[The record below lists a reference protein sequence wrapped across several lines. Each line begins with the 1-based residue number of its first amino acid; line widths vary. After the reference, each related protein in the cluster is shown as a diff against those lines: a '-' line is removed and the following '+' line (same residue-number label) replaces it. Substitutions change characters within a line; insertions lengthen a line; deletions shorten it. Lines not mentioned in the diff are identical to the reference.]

1 MGVIFRGKPVLFLQY
16 NPAMEDEACLTNI
29 WSSEKHWGSRNNS
42 IYVEDNIGNIKKKIA
57 GSKGTLTPNGTLFF
71 GKSST
76 FPRFKLGE
84 SGFKRCIKVDKADN
98 VILGDI
104 AGTNVGIMEFFED
117 EEHIY
122 DVSELR
128 NLSAYRLERAFKTRS
143 NKNSFSMDPIKYVL
157 DHHLFYGANFTP
169 CYKGEIT
176 SFTKD
181 YGEDVVNILNGTY
194 KNLVMD
200 NEVDKAVNNTFDTI
214 TAEDLQ
220 GICDMLDSPD
230 QTTQGLGLKMLFGYN
245 VQDTPLTVRT
255 LLGLR
260 DKLGCLNEWKGVG
273 VQQVLSS
280 IGWKGFGQFPSRL
293 WNILPESKDF
303 SKYSEYDKG
312 LVKHIY
318 IRAAKS
324 YMDEALKNVRNTG
337 IPALFNLNISYDV
350 KEG

>member
-1 MGVIFRGKPVLFLQY
+1 
-16 NPAMEDEACLTNI
+16 
-29 WSSEKHWGSRNNS
+29 
-42 IYVEDNIGNIKKKIA
+42 
-57 GSKGTLTPNGTLFF
+57 
-71 GKSST
+71 
-76 FPRFKLGE
+76 
-84 SGFKRCIKVDKADN
+84 
-98 VILGDI
+98 
-104 AGTNVGIMEFFED
+104 MEFFED

-122 DVSELR
+122 DVSELK
-128 NLSAYRLERAFKTRS
+128 NLSGYRLERSFKTRS
-143 NKNSFSMDPIKYVL
+143 KKNSFSMDPIKYVL

-181 YGEDVVNILNGTY
+181 YGEDVINILNGTY

-214 TAEDLQ
+214 TAEDLK

-245 VQDTPLTVRT
+245 IQNTPLTVRT

-260 DKLGCLNEWKGVG
+260 EKLGYLNEWKGVG

-293 WNILPESKDF
+293 
-303 SKYSEYDKG
+303 
-312 LVKHIY
+312 
-318 IRAAKS
+318 
-324 YMDEALKNVRNTG
+324 
-337 IPALFNLNISYDV
+337 
-350 KEG
+350 

>member
-1 MGVIFRGKPVLFLQY
+1 MAVVFRGKPVLFLKY
-16 NPAMEDEACLTNI
+16 NAAMEDEACLSNI
-29 WSSEKHWGSRNNS
+29 WSEDKRWHSRTFEV
-42 IYVEDNIGNIKKKIA
+42 YVEGTLSDIKKKVV
-57 GSKGTLTPNGTLFF
+57 GSKGTLTQNGTLFF

-76 FPRFKLGE
+76 FPRFKLGD

-98 VILGDI
+98 VVVGSIT
-104 AGTNVGIMEFFED
+104 GTNYGQLEFYED

-122 DVSELR
+122 EVSNLR
-128 NLSAYRLERAFKTRS
+128 ANYISDRSFRDASKRAAFKL
-143 NKNSFSMDPIKYVL
+143 DPIKYVK

-169 CYKGEIT
+169 CYQGEIT
-176 SFTKD
+176 SFNKD
-181 YGEDVVNILNGTY
+181 CGEDVVNILNGTY
-194 KNLVMD
+194 KNLIMD

-214 TAEDLQ
+214 TAEDLK

-260 DKLGCLNEWKGVG
+260 EKLGNLNEWKGVG

-293 WNILPESKDF
+293 YNILPEAKDF
-303 SKYSEYDKG
+303 SKYTEYDKN
-312 LVKHIY
+312 LVKDIY
-318 IRAAKS
+318 IRAAKA
-324 YMDEALKNVRNTG
+324 YMDSAMRQVNNTG
-337 IPALFNLNISYDV
+337 IPALFNLNIVYDV
-350 KEG
+350 EG